1 VLAGVFLFARVALR
15 GSRAVGLLPVMVLF
29 WAIWPPIVAGV
40 TIVMAIVDSTG
51 QPQAQAA

>member
-1 VLAGVFLFARVALR
+1 MLAGVFLFARVALR

-40 TIVMAIVDSTG
+40 TIVMAIVDSTR